1 MLRGTHFIPTG
12 RQLPRTPPLA
22 EGKKRLVFKR
32 EDQERN
38 SVPFHHLN
46 EGGEGCHPD
55 PKLRISGT
63 IAGDTDSLLTGM
75 KGYQLTAGDLDF
87 MKKMLVD
94 KQKKKLQGELEVV
107 KNTIQ
112 REQKA
117 LDVTLVLRENVQTD
131 LEKFPSSSDLV
142 ELLKQVLEI
151 VSPSVQALELDARSL
166 LTMVTKEDVEKAL
179 SQKKK
184 AICCMEK
191 EKGWRKENSVEKV
204 QLESQLSDEQIA
216 MQGLTRELS
225 ELQSKL
231 AQQQKVKKKIGKL
244 DTRSKTALPT
254 SRKPSSKD
262 GQPETDLPRGRKP
275 SSNDGQPETDLPR
288 GRKPSSNDGHPETEL
303 PKVRKPTSSGSR
315 PKTDL
320 PRGRK
325 PTNSDSRLKTDQPR
339 AQKPTSNDDRP
350 KSNLPRG
357 RKPSST
363 DPFSK
368 TNLPMSPSNAT
379 LDKASKATPEQQ
391 TLACSKPLCGA
402 RGKQKTVGHT
412 TATASQAEPIKKA
425 DKTKYAQPGGRKVQ
439 QQQKEL
445 VEPTMV
451 PRRSKRIASKR

>member
-12 RQLPRTPPLA
+12 QQLPRTPPLA
-22 EGKKRLVFKR
+22 EVKKGLGFKK
-32 EDQERN
+32 EDQERS

-46 EGGEGCHPD
+46 EGGEGCHPN
-55 PKLRISGT
+55 PRLSISGPSS
-63 IAGDTDSLLTGM
+63 GHTDSLLTGM
-75 KGYQLTAGDLDF
+75 KGYRLTAGDLDF
-87 MKKMLVD
+87 MKKMLLD
-94 KQKKKLQGELEVV
+94 KQTKQLQGELEVV

-131 LEKFPSSSDLV
+131 LEKFPSSSELV

-191 EKGWRKENSVEKV
+191 EKAWRKENSVEKV

-216 MQGLTRELS
+216 IEGLMRELS

-231 AQQQKVKKKIGKL
+231 AQQQVKKKIGKL
-244 DTRSKTALPT
+244 DTRSKTALP
-254 SRKPSSKD
+254 K
-262 GQPETDLPRGRKP
+262 
-275 SSNDGQPETDLPR
+275 
-288 GRKPSSNDGHPETEL
+288 GRKPSSNDGHPETDL
-303 PKVRKPTSSGSR
+303 PKGRKPSSSDGHPETDLPKGRKPSSSDGHPETDLPKGRKPTSSGSR

-320 PRGRK
+320 PRGQK
-325 PTNSDSRLKTDQPR
+325 PTKSDSRPKTDQPR
-339 AQKPTSNDDRP
+339 GRKQTSNDDHP

-363 DPFSK
+363 DPFAK
-368 TNLPMSPSNAT
+368 TNLPMSPSIAT
-379 LDKASKATPEQQ
+379 LEKASKATPEQQ
-391 TLACSKPLCGA
+391 TLACSKPLYDT
-402 RGKQKTVGHT
+402 RGKPKSVGRT
-412 TATASQAEPIKKA
+412 TATASQADRVKKA
-425 DKTKYAQPGGRKVQ
+425 DDAKGRRVQ
-439 QQQKEL
+439 QQQKE
-445 VEPTMV
+445 VEEPIMV
-451 PRRSKRIASKR
+451 PRRSKRIAGRR